1 MLKSFGDQNW
11 DKRIAC
17 RLVPGQRRQCMASI
31 CEARMIEI
39 EGQEVRRRN
48 GAYCQ
53 QKLLSAMCRQET

>member
-1 MLKSFGDQNW
+1 
-11 DKRIAC
+11 
-17 RLVPGQRRQCMASI
+17 MASI